1 MRLFFELDYVSRLT
15 MYHDRTVMLIL
26 MKILQKFDVSTESI
40 MYKRERGDFMRF
52 MYVHKN
58 FPLTIL
64 EISTYAYVYNKIFI
78 CAANPNPTFDRN
90 LFIAYHDNLTF
101 LM

>member
-1 MRLFFELDYVSRLT
+1 
-15 MYHDRTVMLIL
+15 MLIL

-90 LFIAYHDNLTF
+90 LFFCLPWQPNIFDVNKLLNTPF
-101 LM
+101 